1 MDALVALTQR
11 VSVSRLVE
19 PAPSAE
25 QRELLF
31 KAALRAP
38 DHAQLRPWRFLSIEG
53 DARQRLGELFVRALQ
68 ESPETAPAALDKA
81 LAAPLRAPLLSR
93 PPSGPSASSSVP
105 RKPS

>member
-19 PAPSAE
+19 PAPSDE

-38 DHAQLRPWRFLSIEG
+38 DHAQLRP
-53 DARQRLGELFVRALQ
+53 
-68 ESPETAPAALDKA
+68 
-81 LAAPLRAPLLSR
+81 LAFSQHR
-93 PPSGPSASSSVP
+93 G
-105 RKPS
+105 

>member
-31 KAALRAP
+31 KAALREP

-53 DARQRLGELFVRALQ
+53 DARQKLGELFVKALQ
-68 ESPETAPAALDKA
+68 ENPETAPSALDKA
-81 LAAPLRAPLLSR
+81 QAAPLRAPLLLVVI
-93 PPSGPSASSSVP
+93 ASPKEHAKVP
-105 RKPS
+105 RS